1 MYPDVSLFRMR
12 IAVTDYSTLEEVL
25 RAVEE
30 VPYEGGNSR
39 TGLALEFLVESVFS
53 PSIVRDN
60 SPKVWRFNHN
70 HFKTPSCLTHLWKKK
85 TLHCKGGTET
95 ASKALHINTK
105 DKFTHNQSHKGDF
118 KMDLCSNAYF
128 L

>member
-60 SPKVWRFNHN
+60 SPKV
-70 HFKTPSCLTHLWKKK
+70 
-85 TLHCKGGTET
+85 
-95 ASKALHINTK
+95 
-105 DKFTHNQSHKGDF
+105 
-118 KMDLCSNAYF
+118 
-128 L
+128 